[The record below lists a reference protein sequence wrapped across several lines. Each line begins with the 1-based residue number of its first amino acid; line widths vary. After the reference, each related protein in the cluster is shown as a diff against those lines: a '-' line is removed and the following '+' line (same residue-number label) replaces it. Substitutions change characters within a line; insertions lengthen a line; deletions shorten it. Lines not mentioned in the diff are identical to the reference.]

1 MFQDLSHTTLLFL
14 DYLLYAAHLLL
25 IGFNL
30 LGWIWRKTLRWHL
43 LCVLL
48 TALSWFGLGIW
59 YGFGYCFITD
69 WQWDVKRQLGQSN
82 LPDSFID
89 HFVNQVMGLS
99 ISSQLIDVL
108 TGVMF
113 GLVAIISIV
122 LNWREW
128 KRG

>member
-1 MFQDLSHTTLLFL
+1 MSHTTLQIL
-14 DYLLYAAHLLL
+14 DFLLYAAHLLL

-82 LPDSFID
+82 LPNSFID

-108 TGVMF
+108 TGLMF

-122 LNWREW
+122 RNWRGWE
-128 KRG
+128 RG